1 MHIKRIFSFLLL
13 GLAVSLPLAAQ
24 FTEEQLAERGKWEE
38 FLASANIVKQE
49 QMSGSLA
56 VTNPW
61 VLTLEDEG
69 GISRQALWKNP
80 KGRMKGYLEGW
91 RWEIAAYRL
100 DKYLGLNM
108 IPPTIERRFNGNL
121 GSIQLWVLA
130 EMDLRKKT
138 KDNIKTPSYKVYYW
152 NRATY
157 LQRAFDSLIA
167 NEDRHMGNVLITDD
181 WKMILIDHSR
191 SFRTSKKFTKKLMF
205 GKNGI
210 KGKKLILQLPRNF
223 LEKLRSLTPEIV
235 KGVVDEYLTDK
246 EIETMLVRRDMLLEE
261 IEATI
266 KEKGEDKVLY

>member
-1 MHIKRIFSFLLL
+1 
-13 GLAVSLPLAAQ
+13 
-24 FTEEQLAERGKWEE
+24 
-38 FLASANIVKQE
+38 
-49 QMSGSLA
+49 
-56 VTNPW
+56 
-61 VLTLEDEG
+61 
-69 GISRQALWKNP
+69 
-80 KGRMKGYLEGW
+80 MKGFLEGW

-138 KDNIKTPSYKVYYW
+138 KDKIKTPSYKVYYW

-157 LQRAFDSLIA
+157 LQRTFDSLIA
-167 NEDRHMGNVLITDD
+167 NEDRHMGNVLITDE

-210 KGKKLILQLPRNF
+210 KGKKLILQLPRAF
-223 LEKLRSLTPEIV
+223 LEKLKSLTPEII
-235 KGVVDEYLTDK
+235 KGLVDEYLTDK
-246 EIETMLVRRDMLLEE
+246 EIKAMLVRRDMLLKE
-261 IEATI
+261 IEEQI
-266 KEKGEDKVLY
+266 KEKGEEKFLY

>member
-1 MHIKRIFSFLLL
+1 MLIRKILSFMLL
-13 GLAVSLPLAAQ
+13 GVAVCLPVTAQ
-24 FTEEQLAERGKWEE
+24 FTEEQLAEREKWEE
-38 FLASANIVKQE
+38 FLSAAEIVEQE

-61 VLTLEDEG
+61 VLSLEQEG
-69 GISRQALWKNP
+69 ITRKALWKNP
-80 KGRMKGYLEGW
+80 KGRMRGYLEGW

-130 EMDLRKKT
+130 EMDLRKKA
-138 KDNIKTPSYKVYYW
+138 KDKIKTPSYKVYYW

-157 LQRAFDSLIA
+157 LQRTFDSLIA

-191 SFRTSKKFTKKLMF
+191 SFRTSRKFTKKLMF

-210 KGKKLILQLPRNF
+210 KGKKLILQLPRSF
-223 LEKLRSLTPEIV
+223 LEQLKSLTPEIV
-235 KGVVDEYLTDK
+235 KGLVEEYLTDK
-246 EIETMLVRRDMLLEE
+246 EIEAMLVRRDMLLKE
-261 IEATI
+261 IEEQI
-266 KEKGEDKVLY
+266 KEKGEDKFLY